1 MIVLYNDDADLEV
14 SDTYVRNSLLSIHIV
29 MKAANSTR
37 LFEIVADYRTGC
49 AGTVMCCEKMT
60 MIG

>member
-1 MIVLYNDDADLEV
+1 MIVLYNDDADLKV
-14 SDTYVRNSLLSIHIV
+14 SDTYVRNSLLSIQIV

-37 LFEIVADYRTGC
+37 LFEIVADYRTGY